1 MHPRFNFRP
10 LPGDD
15 AEPSRLRQPSPASDA
30 ATDSDL
36 EFLAPGPSCALPPS
50 EAPPK
55 STPAASVDLVAAVR
69 RLTALCAEHLAT
81 APRLGL
87 QASPDHL
94 LRVIDAALSEAID
107 GPLPGWGTDIEG
119 YFLQG
124 IYEELIQQPANL
136 FTGTRLL
143 HGEEVPVP
151 ISTENWIECLHV
163 FRAAILR
170 GDVVVPAT
178 KPTARYLG
186 ERRPGHLFVPL
197 PGGDSDST
205 SANATAALLSPPAH
219 LSAIKKWTRDILG
232 LAEDDVV
239 TINELACRDPGCP
252 VLETIIAVF
261 AEGVTMRWK
270 FARPGCA
277 VTKTMLKQTLITAP
291 Q

>member
-1 MHPRFNFRP
+1 MRPRFNFSP

-15 AEPSRLRQPSPASDA
+15 STPRPPRMPLPDSEFALGA
-30 ATDSDL
+30 AC
-36 EFLAPGPSCALPPS
+36 GLPPS

-55 STPAASVDLVAAVR
+55 STPASSVDLVAVVR
-69 RLTALCAEHLAT
+69 RLTEVCADTLAT

-87 QASPDHL
+87 QPTPAHL
-94 LRVIDAALSEAID
+94 LRIVDAALAEAAD
-107 GPLPGWGTDIEG
+107 CPLPAWGEDIEG

-124 IYEELIQQPANL
+124 LYEELIQQPANL

-151 ISTENWIECLHV
+151 ISLENWIECLRV

-170 GDVVVPAT
+170 GDVVVPTA
-178 KPTARYLG
+178 KATARYLG

-197 PGGDSDST
+197 PGDEADP
-205 SANATAALLSPPAH
+205 ADALRSPPAH
-219 LSAIKKWTRDILG
+219 LAAIKKWTRDILG
-232 LAEDDVV
+232 LAEDDVI

-252 VLETIIAVF
+252 ILETIIAVF

-270 FARPGCA
+270 FSRPGCA
-277 VTKTMLKQTLITAP
+277 VTKTMLCQTLTTP
-291 Q
+291 PG

>member
-1 MHPRFNFRP
+1 MHPRFKFRP

-15 AEPSRLRQPSPASDA
+15 AQPARPRRATPAPDS
-30 ATDSDL
+30 ATDVSL
-36 EFLAPGPSCALPPS
+36 PGPSCALPPS

-55 STPAASVDLVAAVR
+55 STPAASADLVAAVR

-94 LRVIDAALSEAID
+94 LRVVDAALAEATD
-107 GPLPGWGTDIEG
+107 GPLPGWGGDIEG

-151 ISTENWIECLHV
+151 ISTDNWIECLRV

-178 KPTARYLG
+178 KPTAHYLG
-186 ERRPGHLFVPL
+186 ERRPGHLFVPVL
-197 PGGDSDST
+197 DGDS
-205 SANATAALLSPPAH
+205 APATDLAADALRSPPAH

-232 LAEDDVV
+232 LAEDDVI

-252 VLETIIAVF
+252 LLETIIAVF

-270 FARPGCA
+270 FSRPGCA
-277 VTKTMLKQTLITAP
+277 VTKTMLRQTLTTAP
-291 Q
+291 G

>member
-1 MHPRFNFRP
+1 MRFNFP
-10 LPGDD
+10 PMPGDES
-15 AEPSRLRQPSPASDA
+15 ARRPRAHGV
-30 ATDSDL
+30 DSDPAPN
-36 EFLAPGPSCALPPS
+36 LAFEPGSACGVPPS
-50 EAPPK
+50 ETPAAQP
-55 STPAASVDLVAAVR
+55 PAASVDLVAAVR

-81 APRLGL
+81 APRLGM

-94 LRVIDAALSEAID
+94 LRVIDTALSEATD
-107 GPLPGWGTDIEG
+107 GPLPEWGTDIEG

-124 IYEELIQQPANL
+124 LYEELIQQPANL

-143 HGEEVPVP
+143 QGEEVPVP

-186 ERRPGHLFVPL
+186 ERRPGHLFIPL
-197 PGGDSDST
+197 PGGDSDS
-205 SANATAALLSPPAH
+205 AADALRSRPAH

-252 VLETIIAVF
+252 VLETVIAVF

-277 VTKTMLKQTLITAP
+277 VTQTMLRQTLATAP
-291 Q
+291 R